1 MFDMIVYRFYKY
13 SMQLF
18 SCLIYVIHCKL
29 YVRYDSVQ
37 VFINIQCNCFRVLYT
52 LNEVIIDDIEKLLIL
67 VTNKTSG
74 KLLKIKFKF
83 GLIA

>member
-1 MFDMIVYRFYKY
+1 MSYI
-13 SMQLF
+13 L
-18 SCLIYVIHCKL
+18 
-29 YVRYDSVQ
+29 
-37 VFINIQCNCFRVLYT
+37 

-83 GLIA
+83 GLIT